1 MAKRKKKD
9 IGLFTILFGKKK
21 LTKRQQAK
29 KWEVASDEKIH
40 KEIQSLVYIGFSVM
54 ILLSLSGNLGVVGLK
69 IEEFLKPIFGYG
81 LYVLPLV
88 LIISSSYQLI
98 NPKFTINL
106 ARQSFLGLLIISF
119 LSLLHLP
126 IETSQMFEYA
136 QSGKFGGYIGFITN
150 FFFKEVIQIGNFG
163 AGVIFTVSFLISLML
178 SFNIS
183 INAILMSLKDIF
195 IIKEPSKAKA
205 QKAKK
210 IEVDFGEFDFAR
222 KKPEENIKIIK
233 PELPQN
239 KPSSNLPKKPVTPLA
254 NQESITER
262 LEIIKN
268 QESMESQTL
277 KADFNWEP
285 PNIELLED
293 AEGKV
298 LIKDHELRK
307 SASSISDKLKQFDI
321 KVQMQDVHVGPT
333 VIQYTLKPDAGVKL
347 SKIVNLKNDLAL
359 ALAAKSIR
367 IEAPIPGKSLVGIEV
382 PAEKRI
388 TVKLKEVMISPE
400 YQKVKNESKLVL
412 PLGRDVS
419 GKPMITQ
426 LEDMPHMLIAG
437 ATNSGKS
444 VGINTFLVSLLYQN
458 SPADLKMILVDPKQ
472 VELSDYNGIPHL
484 LTPVITDPNKAANA
498 LKWAVAEMN
507 RRYSTLKAAGC
518 RNIREYNGQSEKKMP
533 FILILIDELADL
545 MMANGKEIEGSIC
558 RLAQMA
564 RAVGMH
570 LIIATQ
576 RPSVDVIT
584 GLIKSNIPSR
594 ISFAVS
600 SSIDSRTIL
609 DSTGAEDLLGKGD
622 MLYLAKDYSK
632 PLRIQGIYI
641 SPLEIKKVV
650 NQLKMKMAPDY
661 LDGIVE
667 KASSSDGPGQS
678 GENDPNQEDE
688 LYSDALEVVIKNQK
702 ASASLLQRR
711 LKVGYARAARLL
723 DLLEENGVVGPVN
736 GAKPREIFLN
746 QSEA

>member
-1 MAKRKKKD
+1 MTKRKKKD

-21 LTKRQQAK
+21 LTKREQAK

-163 AGVIFTVSFLISLML
+163 AGVIFTVSFLVSLML

-205 QKAKK
+205 QKPDK

-233 PELPQN
+233 PELPQSN
-239 KPSSNLPKKPVTPLA
+239 PNNNLPKNPVKPLA

-518 RNIREYNGQSEKKMP
+518 RNIREYNNQSDKKMP

-570 LIIATQ
+570 LIVATQ

-622 MLYLAKDYSK
+622 MLYLAKDYAK

-667 KASSSDGPGQS
+667 KGGTASEGGPS
-678 GENDPNQEDE
+678 GENDPNQEDD
-688 LYSDALEVVIKNQK
+688 LYTEALEVVIKNQK